1 MLKVKDKLLFLNPI
15 QRNPNFEMESV
26 KPFMFS
32 TPWPTWQKITFRFIF
47 IYFALNFQPW
57 SWVGFIPGVGWLSQ
71 VYYSAES
78 ALVNAANTHVF
89 HVRDVLVPVNGSGD
103 TSYAWV
109 QLWLFLSLA
118 LFGTILWS
126 ILDRKRPHYEVLA
139 YWFRTTMR
147 YYIAMVAFLY
157 GIIKLFCLQMYF
169 PNLSQL
175 ATPLGDYLPMR
186 FSWMFI
192 GYSSPYQFFSGL
204 METIVGLLLLFRRTV
219 TVGLLMGLTVFVNVM
234 MLNLCY
240 DIPVKLFSMHLV
252 VYCSVLLAFDAKRL
266 LTLFVLNKPI
276 VATTLYEF
284 RYSQKWMRYGRIG
297 LKVIFVGVAVILQ
310 VVESWERYQESVNI
324 PIPKPFYGVYA
335 VTQFSKNN
343 EIVTPSPTD
352 SLMWR
357 DVIFDKENYGSICT
371 NDTLFRQRYRRGY
384 FAYKVDT
391 IKHEIAL
398 KKAQSDSL
406 SLLTLHY
413 DIVDKQTVLL
423 KTKLRNDSIKVVL
436 QQTNRHFQ
444 LAERQFHWLSEY
456 NR

>member
-1 MLKVKDKLLFLNPI
+1 
-15 QRNPNFEMESV
+15 MESD
-26 KPFMFS
+26 KPL
-32 TPWPTWQKITFRFIF
+32 TPSITWPLWQKNIFRFIF

-57 SWVGFIPGVGWLSQ
+57 SWLGSIPGIGWLAEI
-71 VYYSAES
+71 YFAAES
-78 ALVNAANTHVF
+78 AAVNAANKYLF

-103 TSYAWV
+103 TSYAWT

-118 LFGTILWS
+118 LIGSVIWS
-126 ILDRKRPHYEVLA
+126 VIDGKRPHYQVLS
-139 YWFRTTMR
+139 YWLRTTMR
-147 YYIAMVAFLY
+147 FYIAMVAFLY

-204 METIVGLLLLFRRTV
+204 METIVGLLLLYRRTV
-219 TVGLLMGLTVFVNVM
+219 TFGLLMGLTVFINVM
-234 MLNLCY
+234 MLNLCH
-240 DIPVKLFSMHLV
+240 DIPVKLFSIHLV
-252 VYCSVLLAFDAKRL
+252 VYCTVLLAFDAKRL
-266 LTLFVLNKPI
+266 LSLFVLNKPV
-276 VATTLYEF
+276 VATSLYAF

-310 VVESWERYQESVNI
+310 VIESWQRYQETINI

-343 EIVTPSPTD
+343 EVVVPSPTD
-352 SLMWR
+352 SLTWR
-357 DVIFDKENYGSICT
+357 DVIFDKENYGSIST

-391 IKHEIAL
+391 TKHEIAL

-413 DIVDKQTVLL
+413 QVIDKQTLLL